1 MRVVVGFLSGVLGG
15 IAGCFALAAL
25 TMALAGPD
33 RNGDIA
39 MAAIFVIGPF
49 GGFAGFLAGVFL
61 FWKLVVV
68 RQAAS
73 GSRTRNSL
81 PFAGVFLVVAGA
93 VAWLAWLA
101 WLAWYELMG

>member
-1 MRVVVGFLSGVLGG
+1 MRVVLGFLSGVLGG

-25 TMALAGPD
+25 TMALSGPD

-49 GGFAGFLAGVFL
+49 GGFAGFVAGMLPFSN
-61 FWKLVVV
+61 LVVV

-73 GSRTRNSL
+73 GSRTRISR
-81 PFAGVFLVVAGA
+81 PYAGVVLAIAGA
-93 VAWLAWLA
+93 VAWLA

>member
-1 MRVVVGFLSGVLGG
+1 MRVVLGFLSGVLGG
-15 IAGCFALAAL
+15 IAGWFGLAAL
-25 TMALAGPD
+25 WMAFSGPD

-49 GGFAGFLAGVFL
+49 GGFAGFLAGMLPF
-61 FWKLVVV
+61 FSKLVVV

-73 GSRTRNSL
+73 GSRTRISL
-81 PFAGVFLVVAGA
+81 PFAGVLLAVAG
-93 VAWLAWLA
+93 VVAWLA